1 MKNLLSKRDQLVNN
15 LKGIEGSNLYKSIIK
30 EVERLTTEIESMN
43 YKTNDQEIV
52 FVTTTEFSRS
62 FCEMEIL
69 NYLHYISSLK
79 NDDILEMLNFLN
91 ICKVEAWRDE

>member
-1 MKNLLSKRDQLVNN
+1 MKNLLSKRDQLLNN

-52 FVTTTEFSRS
+52 FVTTTEFSRR
-62 FCEMEIL
+62 FCEMETL

-91 ICKVEAWRDE
+91 VCKVEAWRDE